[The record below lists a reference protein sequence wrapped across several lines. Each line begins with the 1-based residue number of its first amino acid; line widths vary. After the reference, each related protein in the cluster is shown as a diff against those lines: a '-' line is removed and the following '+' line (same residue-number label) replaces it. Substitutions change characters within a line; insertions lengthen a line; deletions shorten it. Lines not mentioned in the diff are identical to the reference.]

1 MNPVM
6 PTAVFPETRTGR
18 SSKARRCWPLIG
30 LIVILLGACAKKSVS
45 EPGAGVGSAELPA
58 AASNEAG
65 LAYEHEWTLEVPGA
79 QAPAL
84 LAEAQAAC
92 VEHRHGPCLLI
103 SARQSS
109 EGYEAG
115 TISVRIEPK
124 AGTVWL
130 KGLTAGGTVLSSETT
145 TSDLSQP
152 IADTARNLELLRTH
166 RDTLAA
172 LYKRSDLGVA
182 DLITLSREIA
192 SASSEIEAAE
202 RSGAELRQRVET
214 HLITVRLQRPAN
226 ELQSEGSSLGEV
238 MDELWDESFEG
249 LMGGVIVLAYLIPI
263 LLLLFPLL
271 LIARWIWRR
280 TAPRPRPTERS

>member
-6 PTAVFPETRTGR
+6 PTAVFPETRTR
-18 SSKARRCWPLIG
+18 RTRKSPRCWPLIG
-30 LIVILLGACAKKSVS
+30 LLLILLGACAKKSVS
-45 EPGAGVGSAELPA
+45 EAGAGAGSAELPA
-58 AASNEAG
+58 AASHDAG

-79 QAPAL
+79 KAPAL

-109 EGYEAG
+109 AGYEAG

-124 AGTVWL
+124 AGTIWL
-130 KGLTAGGTVLSSETT
+130 QGLTSGGRVLSSKTV

-192 SASSEIEAAE
+192 SASGEIEAAE

-214 HLITVRLQRPAN
+214 HLITVQLQRPAS
-226 ELQSEGSSLGEV
+226 ELESADSSLGEV
-238 MDELWDESFEG
+238 MDELWDEAFEG
-249 LMGGVIVLAYLIPI
+249 LMGGVIVLAYLVPV

-280 TAPRPRPTERS
+280 TAPRARPAERT